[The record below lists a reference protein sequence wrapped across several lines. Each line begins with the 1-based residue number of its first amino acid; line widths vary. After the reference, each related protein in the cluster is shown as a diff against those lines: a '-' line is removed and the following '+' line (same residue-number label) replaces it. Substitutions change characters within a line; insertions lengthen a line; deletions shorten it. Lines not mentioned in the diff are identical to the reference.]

1 MDADRKRR
9 PRCPHQDMR
18 VGVVAEQHGLEEQH
32 GGRPDRRR
40 TAEPRQHHA
49 RKHWPDGEQQGALKL
64 QAQASSATQA
74 LWIAVPKN
82 HAVTH
87 ATE

>member
-1 MDADRKRR
+1 MVWRNSTATDQTD
-9 PRCPHQDMR
+9 
-18 VGVVAEQHGLEEQH
+18 G
-32 GGRPDRRR
+32 R